1 MYTDG
6 SKNKRGVGAGICYMR
21 DDEVLVR
28 ENIGL
33 PAKSNIFQA
42 ELRVI
47 QLACDVLSNHPIYG
61 GTSLIELIIFSDS
74 LSSLQALAST
84 EIKNSIVK
92 ETHELLNNLGSR
104 TELELQTFTH

>member
-1 MYTDG
+1 
-6 SKNKRGVGAGICYMR
+6 MR

-33 PAKSNIFQA
+33 PAKSNVFQA
-42 ELRVI
+42 ELRAI

-61 GTSLIELIIFSDS
+61 GTSLIELTILSNS

-84 EIKNSIVK
+84 EIKFPEPWIS
-92 ETHELLNNLGSR
+92 LWMYLS
-104 TELELQTFTH
+104 LQ

>member
-21 DDEVLVR
+21 DDEVLVE

-42 ELRVI
+42 ELRAI

-61 GTSLIELIIFSDS
+61 GTSLIEPTPTH
-74 LSSLQALAST
+74 LAVYRRKLRFQS
-84 EIKNSIVK
+84 
-92 ETHELLNNLGSR
+92 
-104 TELELQTFTH
+104 